1 MVITIGINTVVG
13 RKRVS
18 AFAHY
23 FKLMWQVKQ
32 QLTDLG

>member
-1 MVITIGINTVVG
+1 MIGINTVVG

-23 FKLMWQVKQ
+23 VKMMRQIKQ
-32 QLTDLG
+32 QLADLW